1 MAELNRNYGAMV
13 TAREFWGGNNGFL
26 TVGVQM
32 PDANTE
38 LPAGAAYDALLA
50 KVKGGTATEAEVIQ
64 VSNAQRNLFRIAQA
78 IGQRA
83 VVVAVSG
90 GSVAVDTDTVD
101 ANAVTGA
108 NILAVAKTGATTV
121 VASATKP
128 LYYIT
133 FIIERADVYTAQAA
147 KPGATYAVSVDPA
160 AELAANIGSA
170 GFFENKTFTQAPDG
184 TIQSSYTADGATVT
198 SGARTKAN
206 AAYVKVFDALP
217 VLK

>member
-38 LPAGAAYDALLA
+38 LPAGAAYDALLK
-50 KVKGGTATEAEVIQ
+50 KVKDGSASDAEVIQ

-90 GSVAVDTDTVD
+90 GELNTATLKIDDVAL
-101 ANAVTGA
+101 TGA
-108 NILAVAKTGATTV
+108 NILAGAKIGSTAV
-121 VASATKP
+121 VASAGKP

-133 FIIERADVYTAQAA
+133 FIIERADVYTAQAN

-160 AELAANIGSA
+160 AELAANIASA
-170 GFFENKTFTQAPDG
+170 SFFEDKTFTQAPDG
-184 TIQSSYTADGATVT
+184 ALLT
-198 SGARTKAN
+198 GARTKVD
-206 AAYVKVFDALP
+206 AAVVKVFDALP